1 MLIKKITDPA
11 FRAYG
16 RILTE
21 YDCAQLLEEMEKTP
35 VPEGVSYVPSLP
47 ELEKLPLF
55 DELRRRSF
63 GGMEIQMGYCNGHNR
78 KLDAVEYH
86 KSSEWNLA

>member
-21 YDCAQLLEEMEKTP
+21 YDCAQLLDEMEKTP
-35 VPEGVSYVPSLP
+35 VP
-47 ELEKLPLF
+47 
-55 DELRRRSF
+55 
-63 GGMEIQMGYCNGHNR
+63 
-78 KLDAVEYH
+78 
-86 KSSEWNLA
+86 